1 MVAMRTLGLVLL
13 GCAACAKKPAPKAP
27 APAPPASETDKKS
40 TDDAGKPASTNVQRI
55 GDPCDGG
62 EKPH

>member
-1 MVAMRTLGLVLL
+1 MRKLVFLFL
-13 GCAACAKKPAPKAP
+13 VCAACAKKPATKAP
-27 APAPPASETDKKS
+27 TPPPTDQQPATSQPP
-40 TDDAGKPASTNVQRI
+40 DAKPSNVQRT